1 MCGSDRLSHTYDLDF
16 ELRNR
21 ESTHLNQFVRR
32 LECIQNGR
40 RAQIEDTIECKYEHA
55 NGTFDT
61 KYGSSANGKLARQ
74 SLD

>member
-40 RAQIEDTIECKYEHA
+40 QAQIEDTIECKDINPH
-55 NGTFDT
+55 GTYDT
-61 KYGSSANGKLARQ
+61 KYGIYVNGKFARRR
-74 SLD
+74 LD